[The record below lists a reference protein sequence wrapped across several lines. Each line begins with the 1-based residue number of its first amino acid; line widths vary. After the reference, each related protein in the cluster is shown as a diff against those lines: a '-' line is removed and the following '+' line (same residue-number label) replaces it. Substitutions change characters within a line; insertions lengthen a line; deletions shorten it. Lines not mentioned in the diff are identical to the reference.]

1 MDRRQFLQ
9 YSTAAA
15 ATLALPTQWVQ
26 AKPKADVKRWQGFNL
41 LNYFSHWG
49 PFPFREEEFKWI
61 SDWGF
66 NYVRIPLSYWC
77 WTKPGGVPAE
87 RFSPLRSPLL
97 SGQLCPPATPA

>member
-15 ATLALPTQWVQ
+15 ATLALPSQWVQ
-26 AKPKADVKRWQGFNL
+26 ARPKADVKRWRGFNL

-49 PFPFREEEFKWI
+49 PFPFKEEEFKWI

-66 NYVRIPLSYWC
+66 NYVPMCAYPFLTGAGPSLASTIKLMS
-77 WTKPGGVPAE
+77 A
-87 RFSPLRSPLL
+87 
-97 SGQLCPPATPA
+97 